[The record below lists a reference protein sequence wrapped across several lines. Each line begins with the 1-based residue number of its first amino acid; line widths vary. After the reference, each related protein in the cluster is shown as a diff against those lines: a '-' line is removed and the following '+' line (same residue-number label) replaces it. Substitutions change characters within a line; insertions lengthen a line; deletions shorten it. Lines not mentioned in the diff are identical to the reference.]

1 MMFLINKKNKV
12 NLNEIFSFKVSLKNN
27 LQLVK

>member
-12 NLNEIFSFKVSLKNN
+12 NLNEMFRFKVSLKNN